1 MGDKYVVSGDQ
12 YLSIDRKVSDIKR
25 QLLLKGGS
33 PLHPEAVDHAM
44 QRIAE
49 GDFGETPA
57 TNAIKVEDALS
68 APYPVTVHYGR
79 SPKTMA
85 KAGEYPGG
93 YDPWY
98 DDMKWSEW
106 KALDGSK
113 LIVPKRGTVEKE
125 LLLFHLGAYF
135 GSDHYPAS
143 EEVSAVLVEHGLV
156 VEIGQTV
163 PALGAHYPEL
173 GREFP
178 VIALGSVWFDS
189 IGDRNV
195 AGLRDLGD
203 EWGLVLCWDRPDHHP
218 WRSYDRVVV
227 SRA

>member
-1 MGDKYVVSGDQ
+1 MGDKYVVTGDQ

-49 GDFGETPA
+49 GDFGEASA
-57 TNAIKVEDALS
+57 TAAKVEAALS
-68 APYPVTVHYGR
+68 RPYLTTIHYGR

-93 YDPWY
+93 YSLCY
-98 DDMKWSEW
+98 DYMKWSEW
-106 KALDGSK
+106 KAPDGSE

-135 GSDHYPAS
+135 GDDHRPTS

-163 PALGAHYPEL
+163 PALGARYPEPSSN
-173 GREFP
+173 FP
-178 VIALGSVWFDS
+178 VIALGSVWSDPYRFRTVAALWLS
-189 IGDRNV
+189 VGNRRLGLFRNPPN
-195 AGLRDLGD
+195 GY
-203 EWGLVLCWDRPDHHP
+203 WRPD
-218 WRSYDRVVV
+218 DRVVV